1 LKSFSLFCSSQ
12 ITIGLSWSASLSVK
26 VKKTKIEVWF
36 SSDNGEEPALIK
48 EFNKKCD
55 HRHILNWIYQD
66 DVYNLEG
73 DFVDQVFT
81 NGLNEM
87 WSDLYS
93 LAWVK
98 DEDVNSIES
107 MLTFLELDEDQL
119 KKLWRSK
126 KEKGRS
132 EFLNRSYKAV
142 SKFKSRFGKDLR
154 IEDMFKWADS
164 KSNLDLVEEKLIE
177 IGSEEEKI
185 YEEKLIK
192 EENIRFEKL
201 QPFLKEI
208 EFELEKWKK
217 NNPYRGGIMNAR
229 LRDQKIKKFRNKLE
243 NHFLKHGR
251 FPDQEID

>member
-1 LKSFSLFCSSQ
+1 MKSFSLFCSSQ
-12 ITIGLSWSASLSVK
+12 ITIGLSWSASFSVK

-55 HRHILNWIYQD
+55 HRYILNWIYQD
-66 DVYNLEG
+66 NVYNLEG

-98 DEDVNSIES
+98 DEDGNSIES

-132 EFLNRSYKAV
+132 VSTFL
-142 SKFKSRFGKDLR
+142 
-154 IEDMFKWADS
+154 DS
-164 KSNLDLVEEKLIE
+164 NS
-177 IGSEEEKI
+177 
-185 YEEKLIK
+185 
-192 EENIRFEKL
+192 
-201 QPFLKEI
+201 
-208 EFELEKWKK
+208 
-217 NNPYRGGIMNAR
+217 
-229 LRDQKIKKFRNKLE
+229 RDQVK
-243 NHFLKHGR
+243 
-251 FPDQEID
+251 DQEGQERLTQTVNRI